1 METIETLLEKDLHC
15 RIIQIE
21 GIQVIGAK
29 IFWNHQGCTYEKICL
44 LKKEKEK
51 HQPKPCSYNP
61 KMFKCPAYQFY
72 AMDEE

>member
-1 METIETLLEKDLHC
+1 MGTIESLLERKLLC
-15 RIIQIE
+15 EIIQFE
-21 GIQVIGAK
+21 GVEAVKSK
-29 IFWNHQGCTYEKICL
+29 IFWNWQGCTYGEICL

-72 AMDEE
+72 AINEE